1 MDCTCSALRMAA
13 RRLTQAYDG
22 ALAPQGLNTP
32 QFALLGALGRWNG
45 APPTVRQLAQQMT
58 LDRTTLGH
66 NLRPLERDGLVEIV
80 ADTEDRRVRRIRLT
94 DAGHARRAAAFPLWR
109 AAQDR
114 FDAIFGE
121 ERSRD
126 LMATLEDIARHLD
139 LSASTATTGDR
150 PHAG

>member
-13 RRLTQAYDG
+13 RRLTQCYDS

-32 QFALLGALGRWNG
+32 QFALLGALARWTG
-45 APPTVRQLAQQMT
+45 APPTVRQLAHHMA

-80 ADTEDRRVRRIRLT
+80 ADPTDRRVRRIRLT
-94 DAGHARRAAAFPLWR
+94 DAGRARRIAAFPLWR

-114 FDAIFGE
+114 FDAIFGAQ
-121 ERSRD
+121 RSRD
-126 LMATLEDIARHLD
+126 LMTTLEDIARRPD
-139 LSASTATTGDR
+139 LSALAATTGDHS
-150 PHAG
+150 HAG